1 MAKKVRGLGKGLD
14 DLFVDNAVNTAGGVQ
29 TLGIYE
35 VQPNEAQPR
44 RDFDEE
50 ALQELAESIA
60 QHGVLQ
66 PILVRSLP
74 GGGYR
79 IVAGERRWRA
89 SRMAGLSEIPA
100 VVKEMTDREEF
111 EAALVE
117 NLQRTDLNPVEEA
130 LGYRQLK
137 EEYGM
142 TQEQIA
148 KSVSKSR
155 PAVANAMRLLSL
167 PEAVIDMLR
176 ENNLTAGHAKPLLSL
191 VTAAQMEE
199 AAAYIAE
206 NGLSVRQA
214 EAYCKKMLTPAVY
227 VEKKVPHMVA
237 EVQLSLTES
246 LGRKVKVSGNGK
258 KGKIEIEYFDEEDL
272 VKLAKLLGRE

>member
-117 NLQRTDLNPVEEA
+117 NLQRTDLNPIEEA

-176 ENNLTAGHAKPLLSL
+176 ENKLTAGHAKPLLSL

-214 EAYCKKMLTPAVY
+214 EAYCKKMMTPVKY
-227 VEKKVPHMVA
+227 VEKTVPHMVT
-237 EVQLSLTES
+237 EVQISLTES

>member
-1 MAKKVRGLGKGLD
+1 MAKKLRGLGKGLD
-14 DLFVDNAVNTAGGVQ
+14 DLFVDNAVAAESGVQ

-35 VQPNEAQPR
+35 VQPNELQPR
-44 RDFDEE
+44 RTFDEE
-50 ALQELAESIA
+50 ALQELADSIA
-60 QHGVLQ
+60 VHGVLQ

-137 EEYGM
+137 EEYGL

-155 PAVANAMRLLSL
+155 PAVANAMRLLAL
-167 PEAVIDMLR
+167 PEKVLALLR
-176 ENNLTAGHAKPLLSL
+176 ENKLTAGHAKPILSL
-191 VTAAQMEE
+191 TTAEQMEE
-199 AAAYIAE
+199 AADYIVQ

-214 EAYCKKMLTPAVY
+214 EAFCKKMLTPKKY
-227 VEKKVPHMVA
+227 VEKQVPHMVS
-237 EVQLSLTES
+237 EVQLSLTEA
-246 LGRKVKVSGNGK
+246 LGRSVKVSGNGK
-258 KGKIEIEYFDEEDL
+258 KGKIEIEYFDEDDL
-272 VKLAKLLGRE
+272 LKLARLLGR

>member
-1 MAKKVRGLGKGLD
+1 MAKKLRGLGKGLD
-14 DLFVDNAVNTAGGVQ
+14 DLFVDNAVAAESGVQ

-35 VQPNEAQPR
+35 VQPNELQPR
-44 RDFDEE
+44 RTFDEE
-50 ALQELAESIA
+50 ALQELADSIA
-60 QHGVLQ
+60 VHGVLQ

-137 EEYGM
+137 EEYGL

-155 PAVANAMRLLSL
+155 PAVANAMRLLAL
-167 PEAVIDMLR
+167 PEKVLALLR
-176 ENNLTAGHAKPLLSL
+176 ENKLTAGHAKPILSL
-191 VTAAQMEE
+191 TTAEQLEE
-199 AAAYIAE
+199 AADYIVQ

-214 EAYCKKMLTPAVY
+214 EAFCKKMLTPKKY
-227 VEKKVPHMVA
+227 VEKQVPHMVS
-237 EVQLSLTES
+237 EVQLSLTEA
-246 LGRKVKVSGNGK
+246 LGRSVKVSGNGK
-258 KGKIEIEYFDEEDL
+258 KGKIEIEYFDEDDL
-272 VKLAKLLGRE
+272 LKLARLLGR